1 MVASTAVLVPVM
13 QWVDTLS
20 IAFLTLSDLIRPFS
34 ARFVIKAALVDP
46 EDRQA
51 MTKLNL

>member
-1 MVASTAVLVPVM
+1 MKWAV
-13 QWVDTLS
+13 TLS

-34 ARFVIKAALVDP
+34 ARFAMRAALEEP

-51 MTKLNL
+51 IVGHEF